1 MSTPVQELQGVE
13 KSDLAD
19 ALLTIYPEQV
29 LNEWFTKFA
38 WGNNSHEQSVA
49 TRQKLIDRGQT
60 LTVDETSVV
69 NFFNEVKKWGFK
81 NQQISPELVN
91 NPDFRTTC
99 LSLFEAWQGSSE
111 SKKIKTMGELMG
123 FPGMGIANV
132 SKFTAMTDPVFGAI
146 YDSRVSIALRPLTYK
161 DKIFFPTVGRRK
173 TQSKPHYNAS
183 VMTQKKYRFRLAERY
198 ILFLQML
205 SEVQDRSQF
214 DQNSKI
220 EMCLFMI
227 GE

>member
-1 MSTPVQELQGVE
+1 MSITSQELHGVE
-13 KSDLAD
+13 KNYLAD

-49 TRQKLIDRGQT
+49 TRQELIDLGRT
-60 LTVDETSVV
+60 LSADENSVI
-69 NFFNEVKKWGFK
+69 NFFNEVKKWGFN
-81 NQQISPELVN
+81 NQQISPELLN
-91 NPDFRTTC
+91 NRDFRTTC
-99 LSLFEAWQGSSE
+99 LSLFEAWRSSSE
-111 SKKIKTMGELMG
+111 SKKIETMSELMG

-146 YDSRVSIALRPLTYK
+146 YDSRVSIALRPLTYEG
-161 DKIFFPTVGRRK
+161 KIFFPTVGRRK

-183 VMTQKKYRFRLAERY
+183 VMTQKKHRFRLAERY

-205 SEVQDRSQF
+205 SEVQDRTQF